1 MWTKQETNGVLLLS
15 PPKTQDGEV
24 LVVMI
29 IQSIDSDTAKSPR
42 DRFANFLAGVDS
54 KTNVKSRSKISE
66 TSREGL
72 KGFIQVEQLNDKD
85 LGDYEALYQMVT
97 DEKHDAFV
105 GVISKGEKTM
115 TQYQDAM
122 NSILVSIRPV
132 PVSSAAPRSAI
143 RTGDTPDLYPGMPGW
158 LPSGKGVPIP
168 SPAIVKGAPV
178 GMWFKT
184 QYDAATFNN
193 RPILHIYLADGTRAS
208 NPRLGGGM
216 IYDIE
221 GQRKQKGVTGLG
233 TFAISGGQIVEKYD
247 AFDKKAAFAV
257 GEDNTGKF
265 FKVDAAKFRPLIALT
280 NQTILGHWGGPGI
293 DYKFKSDGTYESGMT
308 HANGDWAVANF
319 HSGTFILDGY
329 LIMFTPKDGP
339 STVATIGKSGDMLIT
354 NSGLFFKK

>member
-1 MWTKQETNGVLLLS
+1 MWTKQETNGVLLLN

-24 LVVMI
+24 LVVMV
-29 IQSIDSDTAKSPR
+29 IQSIDSDKAKSAR
-42 DRFANFLAGVDS
+42 GRFSDFLAGVDS
-54 KTNVKSRSKISE
+54 KTNVKSRSEISAS
-66 TSREGL
+66 TRGDL
-72 KGFIQVEQLNDKD
+72 QAFIQVEQLTDKD

-105 GVISKGEKTM
+105 GVISKGDKTM
-115 TQYQDAM
+115 AQYQDVM
-122 NSILVSIRPV
+122 SSILASVRPV
-132 PVSSAAPRSAI
+132 PAQATLRGAI

-168 SPAIVKGAPV
+168 APAIIKGSPV

-184 QYDAATFNN
+184 QYESTTFNN
-193 RPILHIYLADGTRAS
+193 RPVLHIYLADGTRAS
-208 NPRLGGGM
+208 NPRLGGGL
-216 IYDIE
+216 IFDIE

-233 TFAISGGQIVEKYD
+233 TFAISDGQIVENYD
-247 AFDKKAAFAV
+247 TFKKRAAFSI
-257 GEDNTGKF
+257 GDDSTGKF
-265 FKVDAAKFRPLIALT
+265 FKVDGAKFRPLIALT
-280 NQTILGHWGGPGI
+280 NQSIVGHWGGPGI
-293 DYKFKSDGTYESGMT
+293 DYKFKSDGTFESGMT

-339 STVATIGKSGDMLIT
+339 STVTTIGRSGDMLIT